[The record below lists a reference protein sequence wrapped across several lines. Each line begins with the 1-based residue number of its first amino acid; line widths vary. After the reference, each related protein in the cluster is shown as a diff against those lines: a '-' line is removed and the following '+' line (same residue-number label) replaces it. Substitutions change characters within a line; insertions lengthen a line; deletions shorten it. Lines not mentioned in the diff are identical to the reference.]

1 MSVIVLNEAGNLQ
14 KSIKCECD
22 FVLKGLR
29 CVLGHSGVIS
39 PSLYFHLRSHR
50 RTLCIVTKSADPVII
65 FTAIYEDHDQNG
77 SNEMFS
83 SIKCQQIKNS
93 SRRNV
98 GAV

>member
-14 KSIKCECD
+14 RVSSVVCD
-22 FVLKGLR
+22 LILMGQGF
-29 CVLGHSGVIS
+29 VLGHSGVIS
-39 PSLYFHLRSHR
+39 PSLNFHLRSHR

-65 FTAIYEDHDQNG
+65 YSAIYEDHDQNV
-77 SNEMFS
+77 SNKLFS

-98 GAV
+98 GSV